1 LVYRDAQ
8 KTKENSLIRLKHSV
22 EVFFPPLPKL
32 CNGDHEAERRQQE
45 YWEEVGSRWVAPV
58 VLALRPPLR
67 QKARATMVVFHAA
80 CHGLL
85 RDVPGL

>member
-1 LVYRDAQ
+1 MRN

-45 YWEEVGSRWVAPV
+45 YWEEVGSRWVHLLFWRCDHLFV
-58 VLALRPPLR
+58 K
-67 QKARATMVVFHAA
+67 KARATMVVFHAA